1 MLQTTIRFD
10 TAPTTTPD
18 GGDRTPF
25 EIGWDHAR
33 HGLVPPAA
41 LGVANHAVGQGWQAA
56 QAVFGR
62 RTWPARPAVR
72 QWLSLRLA
80 AWQAGEAFDLDQLNP
95 QHLAQIAAT
104 RCPVRRVPLGGAPGT
119 ADTAVVL
126 RLNDAAAWA
135 AGHLMTLSAAAAMAM
150 HGVDVHEARRRA
162 RAAEQADQPV
172 QGLDAAGWWRVA
184 ALRGFAT
191 ALPFATAAQLPLAVL
206 PPNRV
211 RLLGAAQGLQALV
224 TQAFAAPGWAARCAA
239 IAALLPAHTL
249 RHDFNLFVGAMA
261 PRVLAAPADGTGLRD
276 ALEDAWLHER
286 VQRRWQ
292 HFVLSLGEAGT
303 EALLERVAAM
313 PQPGRHVLQLSLPQ
327 AVEGWQLPAAP
338 AAPAPSALRRVAGRG
353 VRAGRAVAAATTIR
367 PAAPRPHPAT
377 LPA

>member
-1 MLQTTIRFD
+1 MLQTAIRFD
-10 TAPTTTPD
+10 TAPATAV
-18 GGDRTPF
+18 GGDRTAF

-33 HGLVPPAA
+33 HALVPPATL
-41 LGVANHAVGQGWQAA
+41 LGTGHPVGQGWQAA

-72 QWLSLRLA
+72 QWLALRLA
-80 AWQAGEAFDLDQLNP
+80 AWQAGEPFDLDQLNP

-104 RCPVRRVPLGGAPGT
+104 RCPVRRAPLGGAPGT
-119 ADTAVVL
+119 ADAAVVL
-126 RLNDAAAWA
+126 RLNEAAAWA
-135 AGHLMTLSAAAAMAM
+135 AGHLVTLSAAAAAAM
-150 HGVDVHEARRRA
+150 QGVDAEEARRRA
-162 RAAEQADQPV
+162 RAAEQAGQPV
-172 QGLDAAGWWRVA
+172 QGLDSAGWWRVA

-327 AVEGWQLPAAP
+327 AVEAWQLP

-353 VRAGRAVAAATTIR
+353 ARGGRAMAAATTIR
-367 PAAPRPHPAT
+367 PALPCPRPAA

>member
-1 MLQTTIRFD
+1 MLQTAIRFD
-10 TAPTTTPD
+10 TAPATAV
-18 GGDRTPF
+18 GGDRTAF

-33 HGLVPPAA
+33 HALVPPATL
-41 LGVANHAVGQGWQAA
+41 LGTGHPVGQGWQAA

-72 QWLSLRLA
+72 QWLALRLA
-80 AWQAGEAFDLDQLNP
+80 AWQAGEPFDLDQLNP

-104 RCPVRRVPLGGAPGT
+104 RCPVRRAPLGGAPGT
-119 ADTAVVL
+119 ADAAVVL
-126 RLNDAAAWA
+126 RLNEAAAWA
-135 AGHLMTLSAAAAMAM
+135 AGHLVTLSAAAAAAM
-150 HGVDVHEARRRA
+150 QGVDAEEARRRA
-162 RAAEQADQPV
+162 RAAEQAGQPV
-172 QGLDAAGWWRVA
+172 QGLDSAGWWRVA

-327 AVEGWQLPAAP
+327 AVEAWQLPAAP
-338 AAPAPSALRRVAGRG
+338 VPSALRRVAGRG
-353 VRAGRAVAAATTIR
+353 ARGGRAMAAATTIR
-367 PAAPRPHPAT
+367 PALPCPRPAA

>member
-1 MLQTTIRFD
+1 MLQTAIRFD
-10 TAPTTTPD
+10 TAPTTAD
-18 GGDRTPF
+18 GDDRTAF
-25 EIGWDHAR
+25 EIGWDHGR
-33 HGLVPPAA
+33 HGLVPPATLLA
-41 LGVANHAVGQGWQAA
+41 AGHPVGQGWQAA

-72 QWLSLRLA
+72 QWLALRLA
-80 AWQAGEAFDLDQLNP
+80 AWQAGEAFDMDQLNP

-119 ADTAVVL
+119 ADAAVVL
-126 RLNDAAAWA
+126 RLNEAAAWA
-135 AGHLMTLSAAAAMAM
+135 AGHLVTLSAAGAMAM
-150 HGVDVHEARRRA
+150 HGIDVNEARRRA
-162 RAAEQADQPV
+162 RAAEQAGQPV

-261 PRVLAAPADGTGLRD
+261 PRVLAAPAAGTGLRD

-303 EALLERVAAM
+303 EALLERVATM
-313 PQPGRHVLQLSLPQ
+313 PQPGRPVLQLSLPQ
-327 AVEGWQLPAAP
+327 AVEAWQLPAAP
-338 AAPAPSALRRVAGRG
+338 SPSALRRVAGRG
-353 VRAGRAVAAATTIR
+353 ARGGRAGAAATTIR
-367 PAAPRPHPAT
+367 AAVPRPRLAT

>member
-1 MLQTTIRFD
+1 MLQTAIRFD
-10 TAPTTTPD
+10 TAPATAV
-18 GGDRTPF
+18 GGDRTAF

-33 HGLVPPAA
+33 HALVPPATL
-41 LGVANHAVGQGWQAA
+41 LGTGHPVGQGWQAA

-72 QWLSLRLA
+72 QWLALRLA

-95 QHLAQIAAT
+95 QHLTQIAAT
-104 RCPVRRVPLGGAPGT
+104 RCPVRRAPLGGAPGT
-119 ADTAVVL
+119 ADAAVVL
-126 RLNDAAAWA
+126 RLNEAAAWA
-135 AGHLMTLSAAAAMAM
+135 AGHLVTLSAAAAAAM
-150 HGVDVHEARRRA
+150 QGVDAEEARRRA
-162 RAAEQADQPV
+162 RAAEQAGQPV
-172 QGLDAAGWWRVA
+172 QGLDSAGWWRVA

-261 PRVLAAPADGTGLRD
+261 PRVLAAPADGPGLRD

-292 HFVLSLGEAGT
+292 HFVLSLGEAG
-303 EALLERVAAM
+303 A
-313 PQPGRHVLQLSLPQ
+313 
-327 AVEGWQLPAAP
+327 
-338 AAPAPSALRRVAGRG
+338 
-353 VRAGRAVAAATTIR
+353 
-367 PAAPRPHPAT
+367 
-377 LPA
+377 

>member
-1 MLQTTIRFD
+1 MLQTAIRFD
-10 TAPTTTPD
+10 TVPTMPD
-18 GGDRTPF
+18 GDDRTAF

-33 HGLVPPAA
+33 HGLVPAAPLLAPA
-41 LGVANHAVGQGWQAA
+41 HPVGQGWQAA
-56 QAVFGR
+56 QAVFGH
-62 RTWPARPAVR
+62 RTWPARAALR
-72 QWLSLRLA
+72 QWLALRLG
-80 AWQAGEAFDLDQLNP
+80 AWQAGEAFDLDQLTP

-104 RCPVRRVPLGGAPGT
+104 RCPVRRVALGGAPAT
-119 ADTAVVL
+119 ADAAVVL
-126 RLNDAAAWA
+126 RLNTEAAWA
-135 AGHLMTLSAAAAMAM
+135 AGHLVTLSAAAAAAM
-150 HGVDVHEARRRA
+150 QGVDVDGARRRA
-162 RAAEQADQPV
+162 RAAEQAGQPV

-211 RLLGAAQGLQALV
+211 RLLNAAQGLQALV

-239 IAALLPAHTL
+239 IAAWLPAHTL

-261 PRVLAAPADGTGLRD
+261 PRVLSAPAGGPGLRE

-292 HFVLSLGEAGT
+292 HVVFSLGEAGT
-303 EALLERVAAM
+303 EAMLERVAAM
-313 PQPGRHVLQLSLPQ
+313 PQPGRHVLQLSTAQ
-327 AVEGWQLPAAP
+327 AVEAWQLPADT
-338 AAPAPSALRRVAGRG
+338 APSALRRVAGRG
-353 VRAGRAVAAATTIR
+353 PRGGRTGTAATTIR
-367 PAAPRPHPAT
+367 PALPCPRPAA